1 MKPDLV
7 GAQGRR
13 LIAYIEKRIAVG
25 GEHKIGARVVNT
37 LIDGFAGR
45 DRSHKDAIFAVAG
58 EIDRKSN
65 AGIVGAHGPGAE
77 LVLLRMDSRERADIE
92 YDFLL
97 RPRGIPTAH
106 NALGTAPLG
115 RSGADRHSR

>member
-13 LIAYIEKRIAVG
+13 FIAYIEERIAVG
-25 GEHKIGARVVNT
+25 GENEIGARVVNT

-45 DRSHKDAIFAVAG
+45 DRSHKDAIFAVTS
-58 EIDRKSN
+58 EIDSESN
-65 AGIVGAHGPGAE
+65 AAIVGAHGPGTE
-77 LVLLRMDSRERADIE
+77 LVLLRMTSRERADIE

-97 RPRGIPTAH
+97 RPRGI
-106 NALGTAPLG
+106 
-115 RSGADRHSR
+115 